1 MLPIKNGELKKS
13 DVCDK
18 IVLIKLKGVVI
29 MKKVVIAPDSF
40 KGSLSSFDVCR
51 IISEELEKREDIE
64 CISVPV
70 ADGGEGTVDTY
81 LYNMGGEKVEVRV
94 QNPIGEEIT
103 AYYAQLDGHTA
114 VIEMAQASGITL
126 ISPLAPMKA
135 DTYGTGQ
142 LILSAMDRGVRNIV
156 IGIGGSATTDGGTG
170 CIRALGG
177 RFLDKDGKE
186 VRHGGDGLSDIES
199 IDMSGLDRRIGDCRF
214 TVLCDVNNPLFGEK
228 GAAYVFAP
236 QKGADAE
243 CVEQL
248 DRGLQHYS
256 DKVKEALGKDNA
268 KAEGA
273 GAAGGLGYAL
283 MTFLNA
289 GMKKGIDNILDM
301 CGFEEKVRNADLVI
315 TGEGK
320 MDSQSLLGKV
330 PFSVASR
337 VSGVRTVA
345 VVGVSETDEA
355 LAREK
360 GIDEI
365 IETNPKHLPFEE
377 ILPRCE
383 EMLREA
389 VNKIVV

>member
-1 MLPIKNGELKKS
+1 
-13 DVCDK
+13 
-18 IVLIKLKGVVI
+18 

-51 IISEELEKREDIE
+51 IISEELEKRYGDIE

-103 AYYAQLDGHTA
+103 AYYALIDGHTA

-126 ISPLAPMKA
+126 VNPLEPMKS

-142 LILSAMDRGVRNIV
+142 MILSAMDRGVRNIV

-170 CIRALGG
+170 CIRALGV
-177 RFLDKDGKE
+177 RFLGSDGNE
-186 VRHGGDGLSDIES
+186 VIRGGEGLADIEI
-199 IDMSGLDRRIGDCRF
+199 IDVSEIDKRIGECRF

-236 QKGADAE
+236 QKGADTE

-248 DRGLQHYS
+248 DRGLRHYS
-256 DKVKEALGKDNA
+256 EKVKEALGKGDA
-268 KAEGA
+268 RAEGA

-301 CGFEEKVRNADLVI
+301 CGFEEKLTGADLVI

-320 MDSQSLLGKV
+320 MDEQSLRGKV
-330 PFSVASR
+330 PFSVAGR
-337 VSGVRTVA
+337 ASGVRIIA
-345 VVGVSETDEA
+345 VVGVSETDKETA
-355 LAREK
+355 K
-360 GIDEI
+360 SNGIDEI
-365 IETNPKHLPFEE
+365 IETNPLHLPFEE

-389 VNKIVV
+389 VNKINL

>member
-1 MLPIKNGELKKS
+1 
-13 DVCDK
+13 
-18 IVLIKLKGVVI
+18 
-29 MKKVVIAPDSF
+29 MKKVIIAPDSF

-51 IISEELEKREDIE
+51 IISEELEKRYGDIE
-64 CISVPV
+64 CVSMPV
-70 ADGGEGTVDTY
+70 ADGGEGTAHTY
-81 LYNMGGEKVEVRV
+81 LYNMGGEKVELRV
-94 QNPIGEEIT
+94 QNPIGKEIT
-103 AYYAQLDGHTA
+103 AYYALIDGHTA

-126 ISPLAPMKA
+126 INPLEPMRA
-135 DTYGTGQ
+135 DTFGTGQ
-142 LILSAMDRGVRNIV
+142 LILSAIDSGVRNIV

-177 RFLDKDGKE
+177 RFLDKRGKE
-186 VRHGGDGLSDIES
+186 VRRGGAGLSDIETV
-199 IDMSGLDRRIGDCRF
+199 DLSGMDKRIGECRF
-214 TVLCDVNNPLFGEK
+214 AVLCDVNNPLYGEK

-236 QKGADAE
+236 QKGADTE

-248 DRGLQHYS
+248 DRGLRHYS
-256 DKVKEALGKDNA
+256 AKVLEATGKDNA
-268 KAEGA
+268 QAEGA
-273 GAAGGLGYAL
+273 GAAGGLGFAL

-301 CGFEEKVRNADLVI
+301 CAFEEKAGSADLII

-320 MDSQSLLGKV
+320 MDMQSLLGKV

-337 VSGVRTVA
+337 ASGVRTIA
-345 VVGVSETDEA
+345 VVGISEIDAQTA
-355 LAREK
+355 KEK

-365 IETNPKHLPFEE
+365 IETNPTHLPFEE

-389 VNKIVV
+389 VNKINL